1 MNRSTAHFFEV
12 AGIVA
17 AATVGDGVFALPYIF
32 YSAGWLLSIAYLAI
46 LTVFVSTA
54 HVVYL
59 KTLESEGEKERLLGL
74 AKKRFGSIGFWV
86 GFLAIVVGLLLTL
99 VAYLILGTQFIHL
112 AVPAIRL
119 RYAFAAFWVLISAV
133 ALASDK
139 EIRKLELA
147 GIACTAAIIVV
158 IFISSWPNILF
169 GGVPTINT
177 NNLFLPFGA
186 VLFSL
191 AGWTSIEPAYEAR
204 KKRRLSGQAS
214 TARSPWVA
222 LAAGTLFAAL
232 LYAMFAAG
240 IIGGSSG
247 GMITPDTASGLAM
260 WPLWKKDLLAV
271 LGLIAVATVYL
282 PISREIKN
290 ALEKDLQWPRG
301 SSRPLV
307 VLFPP
312 ALVLLGFNNFL
323 AVVGLVGGAFLSLQY
338 LLIISVGRRALKLS
352 VTQKIFLDAIALVF
366 VVAVVYSVY
375 SFIVR

>member
-1 MNRSTAHFFEV
+1 MSRPAAHFFEV

-32 YSAGWLLSIAYLAI
+32 YTSGWLVSIFYLVVLGI
-46 LTVFVSTA
+46 LVTTA
-54 HVVYL
+54 HSVYL

-74 AKKRFGSIGFWV
+74 AEKRFGKIGFWI
-86 GFLAIVVGLLLTL
+86 GFLAIIIGLLLTL

-112 AVPAIRL
+112 AIPMVRL
-119 RYAFAAFWVLISAV
+119 RYAFAAFWILISLV
-133 ALASDK
+133 AFASDK

-147 GIACTAAIIVV
+147 GIACTALII
-158 IFISSWPNILF
+158 IIMFASAWPNIIF
-169 GGVPTINT
+169 AGVQAINVR
-177 NNLFLPFGA
+177 NLFLPFGA

-204 KKRRLSGQAS
+204 KRRRGAGQ
-214 TARSPWVA
+214 SPWLA
-222 LAAGTLFAAL
+222 LAAGTAFAAL
-232 LYAMFAAG
+232 LYTMFAAG
-240 IIGGSSG
+240 IIGGSSSG
-247 GMITPDTASGLAM
+247 AVIAPDTASGLAA
-260 WPLWKKDLLAV
+260 WPVWKKDVLAL
-271 LGLIAVATVYL
+271 LGLIAVATVYF

-338 LLIISVGRRALKLS
+338 LLIISVGRRSLRLTTVQKL
-352 VTQKIFLDAIALVF
+352 FLDAVALVF
-366 VVAVVYSVY
+366 IAAAVYSVY

>member
-1 MNRSTAHFFEV
+1 MKRSAAHFFEI

-17 AATVGDGVFALPYIF
+17 AATVGDGVFALPYVF
-32 YSAGWLLSIAYLAI
+32 YTAGWLLGIFYLAI
-46 LTVFVSTA
+46 LAVLVSAA

-74 AKKRFGSIGFWV
+74 AKKRFGNIGFWI

-112 AVPAIRL
+112 AVPAVRM
-119 RYAFAAFWVLISAV
+119 RYAFAAFWILISLV
-133 ALASDK
+133 VLASDK

-147 GIACTAAIIVV
+147 GIACTSAIIII
-158 IFISSWPNILF
+158 IFASAWPNIFFAGLPA
-169 GGVPTINT
+169 VNWH
-177 NNLFLPFGA
+177 NLFLPFGA

-204 KKRRLSGQAS
+204 KRRRANG
-214 TARSPWVA
+214 TARAASPWLA
-222 LAAGTLFAAL
+222 LAAGTVFAGL

-240 IIGGSSG
+240 I
-247 GMITPDTASGLAM
+247 TASGLAA
-260 WPLWKKDLLAV
+260 WPLWKKDMLAI

-301 SSRPLV
+301 SSRPLI

-338 LLIISVGRRALKLS
+338 LLIVSVGRRTLTLS
-352 VTQKIFLDAIALVF
+352 TFQKVCLDVIALIF
-366 VVAVVYSVY
+366 VVAAVYSVY